1 MDRWIVLI
9 LRMYIIFGTCNT
21 KHRILLTSIITT
33 FMHVLL
39 VIVANDSRSV
49 GSADEFFTGDGSPA
63 AVHRLLTGMC
73 A

>member
-1 MDRWIVLI
+1 
-9 LRMYIIFGTCNT
+9 
-21 KHRILLTSIITT
+21 
-33 FMHVLL
+33 MHVLL
-39 VIVANDSRSV
+39 VIVANDARSV